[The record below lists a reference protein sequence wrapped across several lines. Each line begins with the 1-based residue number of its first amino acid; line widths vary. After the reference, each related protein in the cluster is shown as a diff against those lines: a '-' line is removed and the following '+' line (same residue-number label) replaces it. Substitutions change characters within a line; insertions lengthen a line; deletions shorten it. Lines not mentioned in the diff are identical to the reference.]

1 MKLIQ
6 PIFINE
12 TKTKVTGLGVANK
25 SYTLA
30 DAIARIKLD
39 TEHDVSSFLLF
50 LIPSKKSWD
59 PLWEWQKT
67 VLATI
72 RTKFPNIEIYVDTC
86 MCSTLPDGHC
96 CVLKDHIESE
106 EVLQRLVRIIEH
118 ANCKMAHSDMGPN
131 TALNARME
139 FPELEI
145 ISYVKWRSNLYEGF
159 RSTADSTPESAR
171 TYQIEV
177 DDADGFIHMANKYIK
192 SDCNSLLLKPG
203 ITSVDMLHQLRQKT
217 DMPIG
222 GYQVSGEWLPI
233 KDQVAAIQEQH
244 KIYKRSG
251 YDFMVTYG
259 ARMFN
264 LLSK

>member
-12 TKTKVTGLGVANK
+12 TKSKVTGLGVANK
-25 SYTLA
+25 SYKLS

-39 TEHDVSSFLLF
+39 TDHNVSSFLLF
-50 LIPSKKSWD
+50 LVPNNKSWD
-59 PLWEWQKT
+59 PLWEWQKN
-67 VLATI
+67 VLSTI

-96 CVLKDHIESE
+96 CVLKDARESE

-118 ANCKMAHSDMGPN
+118 ANCKVAHSDMGVN
-131 TALNARME
+131 TALNARTE
-139 FPELEI
+139 FPDLEI
-145 ISYVKWRSNLYEGF
+145 MSYVKWRSNLYEGF
-159 RSTADSTPESAR
+159 RSTANSTPESLR

-177 DDADGFIHMANKYIK
+177 DDPQGFKDIAHKYINDGCD
-192 SDCNSLLLKPG
+192 SILLKPG
-203 ITSVDMLHQLRQKT
+203 ITSIDMLHYLRQHT

-233 KDQVAAIQEQH
+233 KDNVANIQEQY
-244 KIYKRSG
+244 KVYKRYG
-251 YDFMVTYG
+251 FDYMVSYA
-259 ARMFN
+259 ARMFT
-264 LLSK
+264 LFQK

>member
-1 MKLIQ
+1 
-6 PIFINE
+6 
-12 TKTKVTGLGVANK
+12 
-25 SYTLA
+25 
-30 DAIARIKLD
+30 
-39 TEHDVSSFLLF
+39 
-50 LIPSKKSWD
+50 
-59 PLWEWQKT
+59 
-67 VLATI
+67 
-72 RTKFPNIEIYVDTC
+72 
-86 MCSTLPDGHC
+86 
-96 CVLKDHIESE
+96 
-106 EVLQRLVRIIEH
+106 
-118 ANCKMAHSDMGPN
+118 MGPN

-139 FPELEI
+139 FPQLEVM
-145 ISYVKWRSNLYEGF
+145 SYVKWRSNLYEGF

-264 LLSK
+264 LLTK

>member
-39 TEHDVSSFLLF
+39 TEHKVSSFLLF
-50 LIPSKKSWD
+50 LVPSKKSWD

-96 CVLKDHIESE
+96 CILKDRELSE
-106 EVLQRLVRIIEH
+106 ETLQSLVRVIE
-118 ANCKMAHSDMGPN
+118 ANGHKMAHSDMGPN

-139 FPELEI
+139 FPQLEVM
-145 ISYVKWRSNLYEGF
+145 SYVKWRSVMYEGF
-159 RSTADSTPESAR
+159 RDTADSTPSSIR
-171 TYQIEV
+171 SYQVEV
-177 DDADGFIHMANKYIK
+177 DDADGFVYMAGKYIK

-203 ITSVDMLHQLRQKT
+203 ITSVDMLYQLRQKT

-244 KIYKRSG
+244 KIYRRSG

-264 LLSK
+264 LLN